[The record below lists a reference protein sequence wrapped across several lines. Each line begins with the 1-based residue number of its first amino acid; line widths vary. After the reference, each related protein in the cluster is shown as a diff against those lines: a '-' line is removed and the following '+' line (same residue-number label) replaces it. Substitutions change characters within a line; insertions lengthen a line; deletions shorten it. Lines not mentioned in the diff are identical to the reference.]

1 MWWCMMQ
8 VVWVCAVKRHITVH
22 RLWVCHLTTVRLS
35 MLSVE
40 SIVQCSYV
48 KMDHCYAVE
57 VTGLSVCQSVSL
69 SVCLSVYVCLSIR
82 WSICLSVCPSLR
94 TTVAI
99 SLYYDW
105 YIVFLTMS
113 TSLRCCE
120 TFTGCSLQNASIL
133 RWLCSFTDA
142 CMVWC
147 HQWLECKI
155 RGGERYIQVCALTM
169 VVCLSLAL

>member
-69 SVCLSVYVCLSIR
+69 SVCLSVCLSMSVCLFVGPSVCLSVR
-82 WSICLSVCPSLR
+82 PSALQWLSLCIMTDTSFFSLWARHSDAARPSLAAVSR
-94 TTVAI
+94 THRFYAGFAHLPMPAW
-99 SLYYDW
+99 SGA
-105 YIVFLTMS
+105 
-113 TSLRCCE
+113 TS
-120 TFTGCSLQNASIL
+120 G
-133 RWLCSFTDA
+133 
-142 CMVWC
+142 
-147 HQWLECKI
+147 
-155 RGGERYIQVCALTM
+155 
-169 VVCLSLAL
+169 